1 MQDFDTTST
10 QSLIDRYYEEEK
22 AQREIEQTLA
32 ALTMRLLVDTLHIQ
46 GGIIGAGFDEF
57 RWPRPTPS
65 NLGFRRHRGTQL
77 HTRLRNMYIWP
88 LETPYGPMRA

>member
-32 ALTMRLLVDTLHIQ
+32 ALTMRLDANDLAMLNVMFVMDQ
-46 GGIIGAGFDEF
+46 MQWAA
-57 RWPRPTPS
+57 PMP
-65 NLGFRRHRGTQL
+65 
-77 HTRLRNMYIWP
+77 P
-88 LETPYGPMRA
+88 L